1 MKLRAK
7 MLLAMAGTTFV
18 VFLFLG
24 FMVFK
29 DITDSTHRDAN
40 AYSMEILRGR
50 SALMS
55 KELTS
60 VEALVSQIA
69 MRQEV
74 RSGFW
79 QLMERSMR
87 EAANAIDGVDMMLFA
102 KPDGTAYTTVGRDI
116 NIKDRQ
122 YFQEIIKNGKKVVW
136 SDPVINKAT
145 GMPVIVCASR
155 VEGENGQLVGL
166 VGASV
171 SLDYL
176 TRGIK
181 DLNLGG
187 KGYAFL
193 VGRDGLTLAHPNKEL
208 VMSFNVLSADD
219 AAGFEGLSRLGSMMV
234 AGKDGMGKIKSPDGV
249 QKHIFFTPVGANGWS
264 LGLVISEDELYAGVR
279 ALTLKILLIMAT
291 GLLIIIGV
299 ILYMSGSITK
309 RIGSF
314 ADKLEILAKGDFT
327 VSFDSE
333 GSDEIAQMGAAL
345 TKTVGDLKA
354 LFRDILKMT
363 EEIGQSSEGLSATA
377 EETGAAS
384 EEMTARVEAV
394 NDNTQSIAAAVE
406 ELSAGVEQV
415 ASSAQN
421 LATLAQKLA
430 NQSGEVER
438 SASEGQEA
446 IKDITKAVET
456 TQEKTDLTAEVI
468 KDVAGKAMNI
478 GEILEQINN
487 IAEQTNLLALNAA
500 IEAARAGEAGR
511 GFAVVADEI
520 RKLAENS
527 KDATQHI
534 GDILGR
540 IQEGVQ
546 KAVSAT
552 EEVVG
557 AVKESQVK
565 TKDVDLKLERIMEQV
580 KSIAS
585 NIQDLA
591 ASSQQQSASS
601 QEMASMVNNVTEMV
615 NSIASAMKEI
625 HLSIKDFADSSQE
638 VSASSEELNAAVEQM
653 VESMKRF
660 KI

>member
-29 DITDSTHRDAN
+29 DITNSTQRDAN
-40 AYSMEILRGR
+40 AYSMEILKGH

-55 KELTS
+55 KELAS

-79 QLMERSMR
+79 QLMERSMK
-87 EAANAIDGVDMMLFA
+87 EATKAIDGVDMMLFA
-102 KPDGTAYTTVGRDI
+102 KPDGTAYTTVGKDI
-116 NIKDRQ
+116 NIKDRR
-122 YFQEIIKNGKKVVW
+122 YFREIIKNGKKVVW
-136 SDPVINKAT
+136 SDPVISKAT

-166 VGASV
+166 VGASM
-171 SLDYL
+171 SFDYL
-176 TRGIK
+176 ARGIK
-181 DLNLGG
+181 DINLGG

-193 VGRDGLTLAHPNKEL
+193 VGRDGLTLAHPDKEL

-219 AAGFEGLSRLGSMMV
+219 VGFEGLSRLGSMMV
-234 AGKDGMGKIKSPDGV
+234 AGKEGMGKIKSPDGV
-249 QKHIFFTPVGANGWS
+249 QKLLFFTPIGANGWS
-264 LGLVISEDELYAGVR
+264 VGLVMSEDELYAGVR

-291 GLLIIIGV
+291 GLLIIIGM
-299 ILYMSGSITK
+299 IFYMSGSITK
-309 RIGSF
+309 RIGGF
-314 ADKLEILAKGDFT
+314 VDKLKILAKGDFT
-327 VSFDSE
+327 VSFDAE
-333 GSDEIAQMGAAL
+333 GSDEIAQMGASL
-345 TKTVGDLKA
+345 TKTVEGLKE
-354 LFRDILKMT
+354 LFKGILKIT

-421 LATLAQKLA
+421 LATLAQELA

-456 TQEKTDLTAEVI
+456 TQEKTDLTAEAI
-468 KDVAGKAMNI
+468 RDVAGKAMNI

-500 IEAARAGEAGR
+500 IEAARAGEAGK

-557 AVKESQVK
+557 AVEESQVK

>member
-40 AYSMEILRGR
+40 AYSMEILKGR

-55 KELTS
+55 KELAS

-79 QLMERSMR
+79 QLMERSMK
-87 EAANAIDGVDMMLFA
+87 EAAKAIEGVDMMLFA
-102 KPDGTAYTTVGRDI
+102 KPDGTAYTTVGEDI

-166 VGASV
+166 VGASM

-193 VGRDGLTLAHPNKEL
+193 VGRDGLTLAHPNKDL
-208 VMSFNVLSADD
+208 VMSFNVLNADD
-219 AAGFEGLSRLGSMMV
+219 VGFEGLSRLGSMMV

-249 QKHIFFTPVGANGWS
+249 QKLLFFTPIGANGWS
-264 LGLVISEDELYAGVR
+264 VGLVISEDELYAGVR
-279 ALTLKILLIMAT
+279 ALTLKILLIMVT
-291 GLLIIIGV
+291 GLLIIIGM
-299 ILYMSGSITK
+299 IFYMSGSITK
-309 RIGSF
+309 RIGGF

-327 VSFDSE
+327 VSFDAE
-333 GSDEIAQMGAAL
+333 GSDEIAQMGASL
-345 TKTVGDLKA
+345 TKTVEGLKE
-354 LFRDILKMT
+354 LFKDILKMT

-421 LATLAQKLA
+421 LATLAQELA

-438 SASEGQEA
+438 SASEGQKA

-557 AVKESQVK
+557 AVEESQVK
-565 TKDVDLKLERIMEQV
+565 TKDVDLKLERIMEQI